1 VDLNELLSTVRNSL
15 ESMAEAKGLR
25 LRIRPTRLCAMS
37 DAALLQRMVV
47 NLVINA
53 IRYTPSGSVLVAC
66 RPDAQS
72 QGVRIEVWDSGIGI
86 PAEHHEDIFKEF
98 YQLSNRAGDRN
109 FGMGLG
115 LNIVQRSAAL
125 LGHRIALRSQVGC
138 GTRFTLTLE
147 AAPRAQTA
155 AQSPGQLADA
165 VPGDITGMQVLLIE
179 DNDNAREAVKGLLQS
194 WGCTVSVA
202 SSLTEA
208 QDQLHGAGIPDLIL
222 SDFHL
227 GVAENGIQCIQT
239 LRAQAGRHV
248 PACLVSGDTNDDF
261 LRAVAAADL
270 TLLHKPV
277 RPAKLRSLLR
287 HLRQ

>member
-1 VDLNELLSTVRNSL
+1 
-15 ESMAEAKGLR
+15 
-25 LRIRPTRLCAMS
+25 
-37 DAALLQRMVV
+37 
-47 NLVINA
+47 
-53 IRYTPSGSVLVAC
+53 
-66 RPDAQS
+66 
-72 QGVRIEVWDSGIGI
+72 
-86 PAEHHEDIFKEF
+86 
-98 YQLSNRAGDRN
+98 
-109 FGMGLG
+109 
-115 LNIVQRSAAL
+115 
-125 LGHRIALRSQVGC
+125 
-138 GTRFTLTLE
+138 LTLE

-270 TLLHKPV
+270 PLLHKPV